1 LLCPTASTVV
11 GEQPEEED
19 APLLE
24 SLRRCS
30 SSSSPR
36 VAVAAAAVAI
46 APPPSPSLSASSSV
60 AASALAVWLS
70 SIAAAAYSDPAN
82 RTLTSLSAGTSS
94 PIAWSVWRD
103 RSASD
108 ATTRSGSQPAAS
120 KARAQALAAATP
132 ASVIGLSWS
141 LVVAVV
147 AVVAAAAEA
156 ASAEGA
162 WRIRMSLRRRLCERR
177 EFFFGFF

>member
-1 LLCPTASTVV
+1 M
-11 GEQPEEED
+11 
-19 APLLE
+19 
-24 SLRRCS
+24 
-30 SSSSPR
+30 
-36 VAVAAAAVAI
+36 
-46 APPPSPSLSASSSV
+46 
-60 AASALAVWLS
+60 
-70 SIAAAAYSDPAN
+70 
-82 RTLTSLSAGTSS
+82 
-94 PIAWSVWRD
+94 
-103 RSASD
+103 
-108 ATTRSGSQPAAS
+108 
-120 KARAQALAAATP
+120 AAATP